1 MTDKQKK
8 EELKQ
13 VVTNLGN
20 IEFSVEDELK
30 FCKEVLK
37 RKEQECEKL
46 NNTITNLEN
55 TKEELLT
62 KIDQLKVE
70 NKEYKDIINKLAG
83 KTIAIT
89 SGDKPFEFCDHKDLT
104 IKQLKLDKETYKYQL
119 ENQYELCEYWQ
130 GQAEKYKQVLQEI
143 KEVIKQEG
151 YINKKTQIV
160 KGSILYQAME
170 DLKLPDKKI
179 LKIIE
184 RVLDV

>member
-20 IEFSVEDELK
+20 IEFTVEDELK

-104 IKQLKLDKETYKYQL
+104 IKQLKLDKETYKYQW
-119 ENQYELCEYWQ
+119 EKQYELCEYWQ

-143 KEVIKQEG
+143 KEIANKNEVCPYVISHHCDKYDCKRKEHCE
-151 YINKKTQIV
+151 IAQILQKISEV
-160 KGSILYQAME
+160 E
-170 DLKLPDKKI
+170 DD
-179 LKIIE
+179 
-184 RVLDV
+184 R